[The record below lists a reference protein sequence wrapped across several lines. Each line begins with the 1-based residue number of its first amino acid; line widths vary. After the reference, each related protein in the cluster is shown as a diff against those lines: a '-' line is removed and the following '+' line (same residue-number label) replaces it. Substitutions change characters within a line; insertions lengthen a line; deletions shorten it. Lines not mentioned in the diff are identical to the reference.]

1 MFTVV
6 NAVNAV
12 KESLNKDCLNYQ
24 DCHNHR
30 DEKEDAKKEK
40 EATVAKKKRRIEDED
55 AGA

>member
-12 KESLNKDCLNYQ
+12 KESLNK